1 MQSHFKNMPA
11 CCQLLTDILESRKD
25 VVHLSNPYQKCPV
38 YETSSF
44 LLRLVQLDDAKD
56 LLACYSDRRSVA
68 NMNADCC
75 TSNFYYET
83 LTQMQECIRFWLRE
97 YQQQAYIRFA
107 IIDKTVKKAVGTA
120 EIFGGTLG
128 GGLSGF
134 GVLRIDLALPYE
146 TAPLL
151 NEIVSLAANRW
162 TPDFAIPILY
172 TKAGHT
178 KARVPVLE
186 KHGFTA
192 SDTFRPGMGYY
203 EKQQI

>member
-1 MQSHFKNMPA
+1 MQSHFLNMTA

-56 LLACYSDRRSVA
+56 LLACYSDRRAVA

-75 TSNFYYET
+75 TSDFYYET

-146 TAPLL
+146 TAPYSMKLFH
-151 NEIVSLAANRW
+151 SQ
-162 TPDFAIPILY
+162 PI
-172 TKAGHT
+172 AGCRT
-178 KARVPVLE
+178 LQFLFFIQKPGTRR
-186 KHGFTA
+186 HGYLFWKNT
-192 SDTFRPGMGYY
+192 D
-203 EKQQI
+203 

>member
-1 MQSHFKNMPA
+1 MQSHFLNMTA

-56 LLACYSDRRSVA
+56 LLACYSDRRAVA

-75 TSNFYYET
+75 TSDFYYET

-107 IIDKTVKKAVGTA
+107 IIDKTVKK
-120 EIFGGTLG
+120 
-128 GGLSGF
+128 SG
-134 GVLRIDLALPYE
+134 
-146 TAPLL
+146 
-151 NEIVSLAANRW
+151 W
-162 TPDFAIPILY
+162 
-172 TKAGHT
+172 
-178 KARVPVLE
+178 
-186 KHGFTA
+186 HG
-192 SDTFRPGMGYY
+192 
-203 EKQQI
+203 

>member
-1 MQSHFKNMPA
+1 MQSHFLNMTA

-56 LLACYSDRRSVA
+56 LLACYSDRRAVA

-75 TSNFYYET
+75 TSDFYYET

-146 TAPLL
+146 TAPSLIENCFTRSQSLDAGLCNFYSLYKSRAHEGTDTCFGKTRIYCVRYIPPRDGLL
-151 NEIVSLAANRW
+151 
-162 TPDFAIPILY
+162 
-172 TKAGHT
+172 
-178 KARVPVLE
+178 
-186 KHGFTA
+186 
-192 SDTFRPGMGYY
+192 
-203 EKQQI
+203 

>member
-1 MQSHFKNMPA
+1 MTA

-38 YETSSF
+38 
-44 LLRLVQLDDAKD
+44 QLDDAKD
-56 LLACYSDRRSVA
+56 LLACYSDRRAVA

-75 TSNFYYET
+75 TSDFYYET

-146 TAPLL
+146 TAPP
-151 NEIVSLAANRW
+151 
-162 TPDFAIPILY
+162 T
-172 TKAGHT
+172 
-178 KARVPVLE
+178 
-186 KHGFTA
+186 
-192 SDTFRPGMGYY
+192 
-203 EKQQI
+203 Q

>member
-1 MQSHFKNMPA
+1 MQSHFLNMTA

-56 LLACYSDRRSVA
+56 LLACYSDRRAVA

-75 TSNFYYET
+75 TSDFYYET

-107 IIDKTVKKAVGTA
+107 IIDFPAPGGPNNA
-120 EIFGGTLG
+120 IFSMTITFV
-128 GGLSGF
+128 SF
-134 GVLRIDLALPYE
+134 YVLIICFVFVNCATKIYLNLNQKSETTKYFYRNIPYFF
-146 TAPLL
+146 LL
-151 NEIVSLAANRW
+151 
-162 TPDFAIPILY
+162 
-172 TKAGHT
+172 
-178 KARVPVLE
+178 
-186 KHGFTA
+186 
-192 SDTFRPGMGYY
+192 
-203 EKQQI
+203 